1 LLQKRFGVF
10 YSPFYLFGS
19 FPKCIGDAVFI
30 SSHFKHFMVSA
41 DGIFIQSDTISNI
54 IDNVIITPYR
64 EIFFY
69 VLDVLLY

>member
-1 LLQKRFGVF
+1 
-10 YSPFYLFGS
+10 
-19 FPKCIGDAVFI
+19 
-30 SSHFKHFMVSA
+30 MVSA
-41 DGIFIQSDTISNI
+41 DGIFIHSDTISNI